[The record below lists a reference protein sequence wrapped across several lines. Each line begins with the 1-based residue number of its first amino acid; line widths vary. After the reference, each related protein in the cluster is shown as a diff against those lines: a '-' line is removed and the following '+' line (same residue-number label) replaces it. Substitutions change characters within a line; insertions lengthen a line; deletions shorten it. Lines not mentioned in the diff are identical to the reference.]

1 MVNVIYFNQWFSSIT
16 PVIQDLKNKLGNSI
30 KVVGSSKNHSQ
41 AYRNVVDT
49 FIEEDWAETPDD
61 YVNWLIQTLKDYYVD
76 IAFIYK
82 HQDWVAKDID
92 RIKLCLP
99 NTTIVLDTDNFDVL
113 NKKSGL
119 YYTLKGFKDLESYIP
134 KYWDLTLAQEF
145 DDVINILND
154 ETSKTEICLKLDSD
168 VGGESFRKIVYNKPK
183 GINILKQNH
192 THTLLA
198 DEAYNML
205 ENLRNND
212 LEQIMCMEYLHGPE
226 ISVDCYD
233 SNKGFISICRSKNAG
248 RVEEIFF
255 DENIHNIC
263 KSVYRS
269 LNLGWPFNIQFRY
282 ANKEC
287 KSKNF
292 LRITDLNLR
301 LSGGSYLEIVGSNGI
316 NLCELCILDLLDKSD
331 YYNIE
336 QYQNFKKRLVTHF
349 ETAIEIKK

>member
-16 PVIQDLKNKLGNSI
+16 PVIQDLKNKFGNSI
-30 KVVGSSKNHSQ
+30 QIVGSSKNPGQ

-49 FIEEDWAETPDD
+49 FIEEDWDETPDD
-61 YVNWLIQTLKDYYVD
+61 YVNWLIQTLKDFYVD

-119 YYTLKGFKDLESYIP
+119 YYMLKGFKDLECYVP
-134 KYWDLTLAQEF
+134 KYWDLTLKSEF
-145 DDVINILND
+145 DEVINILKD
-154 ETSKTEICLKLDSD
+154 KTSKTEICFKLDSD
-168 VGGESFRKIVYNKPK
+168 IGGESFRKIVHTKPN
-183 GINILKQNH
+183 GIGILKQNSIH
-192 THTLLA
+192 ALLA
-198 DEAYNML
+198 DEARNML
-205 ENLRNND
+205 ESSHNSD
-212 LEQIMCMEYLHGPE
+212 LQQIMCMEYLYGPE

-233 SNKGFISICRSKNAG
+233 SNRGFISICRSKG
-248 RVEEIFF
+248 TSRVEEIFF

-263 KSVYRS
+263 KSVYKS
-269 LNLGWPFNIQFRY
+269 LDLGWPFNIQFRY
-282 ANKEC
+282 ANKEH
-287 KSKNF
+287 KSEKF

-331 YYNIE
+331 YYDIE